1 MAAARVF
8 SGLLVLSLTLASCQ
22 SASQKASKDEV
33 KVEQGVEL
41 VCSARNDVDQ
51 AVEAVYALT
60 PQSTVDQAEQASK
73 TLNKALKKLKRA
85 DQKLSKAELRE
96 YRDQVKIF
104 RDAVDEVRRNKEL
117 TLAEAAD
124 QLKGKA
130 EPVVAAKEQLMAITL
145 CLNIEEPAD
154 DVDNKESH
162 DKSSHENAS
171 DEQAEEQKKAEE
183 KE

>member
-1 MAAARVF
+1 M
-8 SGLLVLSLTLASCQ
+8 
-22 SASQKASKDEV
+22 
-33 KVEQGVEL
+33 
-41 VCSARNDVDQ
+41 
-51 AVEAVYALT
+51 
-60 PQSTVDQAEQASK
+60 
-73 TLNKALKKLKRA
+73 KKLKRA

-130 EPVVAAKEQLMAITL
+130 EPVVAAKEQLMEITL
-145 CLNIEEPAD
+145 CLNIEEPGD

-171 DEQAEEQKKAEE
+171 DEQAEEQKNAEE